1 MEAQREIVRTRERV
15 YPLTLPEWAI
25 GRDVEV
31 IVLPLRA
38 ATVKQARS
46 QHRGPLSALGFAKTF
61 RPTKTTDDWM
71 RELRAGEE
79 A

>member
-1 MEAQREIVRTRERV
+1 MEAQREIVRTQERV

-31 IVLPLRA
+31 IVLPIGA
-38 ATVKQARS
+38 AAVKSVRS